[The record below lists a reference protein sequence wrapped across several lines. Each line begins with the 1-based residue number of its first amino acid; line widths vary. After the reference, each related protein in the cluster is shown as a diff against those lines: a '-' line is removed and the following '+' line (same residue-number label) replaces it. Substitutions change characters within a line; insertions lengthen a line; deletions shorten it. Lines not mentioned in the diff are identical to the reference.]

1 MSTPFNTSVLGAFL
15 AFLGSA
21 CQAPDSE
28 MLEHSNHPSNGH
40 EQAAHVP
47 ASLAHFDAAE
57 YQLAQGQYTFA
68 ATQLNKG
75 IVAFRVE
82 TGKLSGARAVSANR
96 AIDTLTRLRKT
107 LRHGDSVGASE
118 LHRAIQN
125 AMDAEPLAP
134 VSPQLPK
141 PNPALFVPVGGN

>member
-15 AFLGSA
+15 AFLGTA

-28 MLEHSNHPSNGH
+28 MLEHTQNQSNGR
-40 EQAAHVP
+40 EQTAHVP

-57 YQLAQGQYTFA
+57 YQLTQGQYTFA
-68 ATQLNKG
+68 ASQLNKG

-82 TGKLSGARAVSANR
+82 TGKLSGAKAISANR

-107 LRHGDSVGASE
+107 LRHGDSVAAGE
-118 LHRAIQN
+118 LHRAILS
-125 AMDAEPLAP
+125 AMEAEPLTP

-141 PNPALFVPVGGN
+141 PDPALFVPVGGN